1 MVSLCTARL
10 IQLETLNYSQAAF
23 IGRVSVAPFSRD
35 EHGNTQCLFYSLLG
49 NLPESLLMLIDR
61 SVVYYNINRM
71 LYMAIKTKYK
81 RSYRETLT
89 GPMKAAAAWKPRGGE
104 KLGGLLG
111 ASKEGYF
118 LDFLKL
124 NTGTARNVACACL
137 EYLTAADCTVGHHV
151 CVSKSVR
158 WITSQIP
165 FPNIEWRASNVEQQ
179 TAEGKEEE
187 FMIRRG

>member
-1 MVSLCTARL
+1 MNLFAEERLLLFSLRCNTELAAENALKKISRFMWCLSAPLGATRL

-49 NLPESLLMLIDR
+49 DLPGSLLMLIDR

-89 GPMKAAAAWKPRGGE
+89 GP
-104 KLGGLLG
+104 
-111 ASKEGYF
+111 
-118 LDFLKL
+118 
-124 NTGTARNVACACL
+124 T
-137 EYLTAADCTVGHHV
+137 
-151 CVSKSVR
+151 
-158 WITSQIP
+158 
-165 FPNIEWRASNVEQQ
+165 
-179 TAEGKEEE
+179 
-187 FMIRRG
+187 